1 MRATD
6 VVSFLSLYVVLS
18 TAELRSGSAE
28 RALCEFYGR
37 WIVELMR
44 ELSETC
50 AVRSR
55 ESLNT
60 TWTQKSLRFAKRP
73 HVLRLVSVGA
83 TTGTVGAVVPVGA
96 SEGTT
101 L

>member
-28 RALCEFYGR
+28 RALWEFYGR

-60 TWTQKSLRFAKRP
+60 TSEN
-73 HVLRLVSVGA
+73 VLRTLTERG
-83 TTGTVGAVVPVGA
+83 TGPGVWSSSLTSARV
-96 SEGTT
+96 
-101 L
+101 

>member
-1 MRATD
+1 M
-6 VVSFLSLYVVLS
+6 
-18 TAELRSGSAE
+18 E

-55 ESLNT
+55 EGLNT
-60 TWTQKSLRFAKRP
+60 TWTQKSLRFFTERP
-73 HVLRLVSVGA
+73 HVLRLFSVGA